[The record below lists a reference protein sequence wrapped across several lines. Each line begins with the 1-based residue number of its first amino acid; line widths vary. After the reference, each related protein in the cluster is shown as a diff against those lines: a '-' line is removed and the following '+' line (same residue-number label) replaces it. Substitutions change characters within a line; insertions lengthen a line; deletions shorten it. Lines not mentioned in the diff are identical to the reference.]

1 MIYLKVIYTYSV
13 RIDGVEV
20 PFSDV
25 FPVGLASF
33 VGKTFLS
40 LQGCLRGSVKKKKK
54 KSIDSICVGLFLDS
68 LFPLIYVYLYASITQ
83 HMSSFKYYNSFIVNF
98 EII

>member
-1 MIYLKVIYTYSV
+1 MIYLKVIYTYGV

-25 FPVGLASF
+25 FPVGLAPF

-54 KSIDSICVGLFLDS
+54 KINRQYMCGFIFGFSVSIDLCLFVRQ
-68 LFPLIYVYLYASITQ
+68 YHTTY
-83 HMSSFKYYNSFIVNF
+83 
-98 EII
+98 E